1 MVTIHFF
8 VKAALVVIFDS
19 LTPNTVQI
27 KLNEIN
33 YFCSEKM
40 LKDIGSTR
48 WILQES
54 FLGCSYIGEYVW
66 NYMLVYSPTK
76 KFSPTY
82 FTKTHWFFVI
92 LFTQKYSNYI
102 TTADFTAPS
111 NKRKL
116 FENIWK
122 NFRDTE
128 YHQIDE
134 DFKTAVKLFDNLQME
149 ANGLRRLLQS

>member
-54 FLGCSYIGEYVW
+54 FLGCSYVGEYVW
-66 NYMLVYSPTK
+66 NCLLVYSPTK

-82 FTKTHWFFVI
+82 FTKTDWFLSYFLLKNI
-92 LFTQKYSNYI
+92 P
-102 TTADFTAPS
+102 TTS
-111 NKRKL
+111 
-116 FENIWK
+116 
-122 NFRDTE
+122 
-128 YHQIDE
+128 
-134 DFKTAVKLFDNLQME
+134 LQ
-149 ANGLRRLLQS
+149 LISLLQATNENYLKTFERISGTRNITK

>member
-1 MVTIHFF
+1 MQKSVHQHT
-8 VKAALVVIFDS
+8 
-19 LTPNTVQI
+19 
-27 KLNEIN
+27 
-33 YFCSEKM
+33 
-40 LKDIGSTR
+40 
-48 WILQES
+48 
-54 FLGCSYIGEYVW
+54 
-66 NYMLVYSPTK
+66 SPK
-76 KFSPTY
+76 RFN
-82 FTKTHWFFVI
+82 FFVI

-102 TTADFTAPS
+102 TTADFNAPS

-116 FENIWK
+116 SENICK